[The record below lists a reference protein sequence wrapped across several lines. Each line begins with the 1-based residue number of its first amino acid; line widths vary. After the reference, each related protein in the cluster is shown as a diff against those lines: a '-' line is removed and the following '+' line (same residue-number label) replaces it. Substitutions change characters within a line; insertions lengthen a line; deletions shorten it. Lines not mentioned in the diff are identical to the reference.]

1 MLVLTCIRIKD
12 FQIIVDLDTLFPYN
26 TFHYNFNTLFLGKV
40 WMGGY
45 EEESELVSEF
55 P

>member
-1 MLVLTCIRIKD
+1 MKA

-26 TFHYNFNTLFLGKV
+26 TFHYNFNTLFLENFG
-40 WMGGY
+40 WGY
-45 EEESELVSEF
+45 ESESELVAEL